1 MHKVVEGKQL
11 CVISIWSKPFRQR
24 GRYIGYPFP
33 VLQRHSQNLVDRSLV
48 DPRIHVASIDLC
60 LCGVVVAAGVLHLEN
75 EKGNLRGI
83 LATKRENC
91 ESFLDIQGA
100 LSKCNCD

>member
-1 MHKVVEGKQL
+1 
-11 CVISIWSKPFRQR
+11 
-24 GRYIGYPFP
+24 
-33 VLQRHSQNLVDRSLV
+33 
-48 DPRIHVASIDLC
+48 
-60 LCGVVVAAGVLHLEN
+60 VVVAAGVLHLEN

-100 LSKCNCD
+100 LSKCNCDLLQMAPRWFVVWSQIQVRQVREVKAGATEVGLLSHGRKGKVEIIERIESGE